1 MFQNSPLWGPLGK
14 KIFLYPE
21 VPTRGIE
28 NFFDFLKRVAGI
40 EPAPLAWKAISYSR

>member
-1 MFQNSPLWGPLGK
+1 MFQNSPWTSGYK
-14 KIFLYPE
+14 NIFFFSQRS
-21 VPTRGIE
+21 RGIE